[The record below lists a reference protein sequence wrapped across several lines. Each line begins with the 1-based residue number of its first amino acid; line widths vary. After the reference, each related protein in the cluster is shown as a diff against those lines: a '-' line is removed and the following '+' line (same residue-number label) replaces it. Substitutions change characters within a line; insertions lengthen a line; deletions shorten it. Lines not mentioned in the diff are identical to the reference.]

1 VNESADSTD
10 NTDVKKDPLTHK
22 IIGAAMEVHST
33 LGHGFL
39 EAVYHEALGIEF
51 SSKQI
56 PFQGEVVLPIYYKSE
71 LLTTSYKADFV
82 CYNNIIVELKAI
94 DMLSSK
100 EESQIINYLKAT
112 GLETG
117 LLLNFGAKSLEYKR
131 FIFSQNKS
139 VQSAKSVDRK

>member
-1 VNESADSTD
+1 MNKSTDSAD
-10 NTDVKKDPLTHK
+10 NTDIKKDPLTHQ

-51 SSKQI
+51 ASKQI
-56 PFQGEVVLPIYYKSE
+56 PFQGEVELPIYYKNE
-71 LLTTSYKADFV
+71 LLTTIYRADFV

-94 DMLSSK
+94 NQLSSK

-112 GLETG
+112 GLKTG
-117 LLLNFGAKSLEYKR
+117 LLFNFGAKSLEYKR
-131 FIFSQNKS
+131 FIFTKGKS
-139 VQSAKSVDRK
+139 VKSAKSV